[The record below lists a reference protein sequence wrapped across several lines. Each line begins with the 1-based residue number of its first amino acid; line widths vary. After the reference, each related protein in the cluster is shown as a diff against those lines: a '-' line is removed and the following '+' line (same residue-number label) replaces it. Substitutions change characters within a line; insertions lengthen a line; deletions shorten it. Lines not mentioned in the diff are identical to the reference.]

1 VLERKSTFEEGLESF
16 RQEYDAIK
24 NLKGK
29 WLDRIILSSYFKYS
43 AMQRKLTANKKKE
56 KLFKAAPQDYYRK
69 NKLAVRFWV
78 MIGPTAQI
86 TTQMICSVINRFDI
100 FCWLMI
106 IGFNS
111 IAVIMWVVQRNIDKS
126 FKAKAA

>member
-1 VLERKSTFEEGLESF
+1 
-16 RQEYDAIK
+16 
-24 NLKGK
+24 
-29 WLDRIILSSYFKYS
+29 
-43 AMQRKLTANKKKE
+43 MQRKLTANKKKE